1 MPMAPPAPWQRRLV
15 RIVTIAQ
22 WIALA
27 IGIIAAVFSSN
38 ASVAS
43 LVASGLAGIYVAV
56 STALPLRHLARRF
69 VLETV
74 TLVGAALTM
83 AAVTLTGATESPFV
97 LLSLTPSIMATVLG
111 GLRVGIASALL
122 SGSLLMMVSLA
133 QQQTSIAGSLG
144 FAGLYLVVAATVAQ
158 AQRILQ
164 DMAERTAQLEASSQE
179 ARRRLEDLEAAHG
192 LLTRLAH
199 TANRDISATA
209 IGRTALEELESRYPG
224 SAGTATIVGEEGPV
238 IVAAYG
244 ERHAGR
250 HTTRIPLRV
259 GDREVGDVVLTTAEA
274 LGEDDLER
282 IETTLRPVALAFA
295 NVLLLQDIARRAI
308 EEERL
313 RLARE
318 LHDEIGPSLAS
329 LGLALDV
336 AMVQSP
342 AEPALSEHLRQ
353 LRGNVGRLV
362 DEVRATVADLRTGRS
377 GSLRSRLESL
387 AATLGDSPKLVVD
400 LDERRPPRPSAADE
414 IAAILGEAIR
424 NAHRHSGGTT
434 IRVHGWTDYDR
445 GHVVV
450 EDDGDGFSP
459 EAVPA
464 GHFGVMGMRERAA
477 KAGLALTISS
487 GAEGTRV
494 SISWGE

>member
-15 RIVTIAQ
+15 RIVTVAQ

-38 ASVAS
+38 ASAIS
-43 LVASGLAGIYVAV
+43 LVAAGVAGVYVTV
-56 STALPLRHLARRF
+56 STAIPLRYLARRF
-69 VLETV
+69 FLETI
-74 TLVGAALTM
+74 TLVGATLTM
-83 AAVTLTGATESPFV
+83 TAVTLTGATESPFV

-122 SGSLLMMVSLA
+122 SGSLLMVVSLA

-164 DMAERTAQLEASSQE
+164 DMSKRTAELEASSLE

-192 LLTRLAH
+192 LLTRLAQ
-199 TANRDISATA
+199 TASKDISATV

-238 IVAAYG
+238 VVAAYG
-244 ERHAGR
+244 DHRSDLHA
-250 HTTRIPLRV
+250 TRIPLRV
-259 GDREVGDVVLTTAEA
+259 GEREVGDVVLATPEP
-274 LGEDDLER
+274 LDDADLDR

-336 AMVQSP
+336 AMVQNP

-353 LRGNVGRLV
+353 LRGSVGRLV
-362 DEVRATVADLRTGRS
+362 EEVRATVADLRTGRS
-377 GSLRSRLESL
+377 GSLRGHLESL
-387 AATLGDSPKLVVD
+387 AGTLGDSPKLMID
-400 LDERRPPRPSAADE
+400 LDELRPPRPSVADE
-414 IAAILGEAIR
+414 VAAILGEAIR
-424 NAHRHSGGTT
+424 NAYRHSGGTT
-434 IRVHGWTDYDR
+434 VRVHGWTDYDR

-450 EDDGDGFSP
+450 EDDGSGFTP
-459 EAVPA
+459 EAVPP

-477 KAGLALTISS
+477 KVGLALTISS
-487 GAEGTRV
+487 GAEGTRI
-494 SISWGE
+494 SIAWGE